1 MIATRWLQH
10 INCVLWCVCLLAQ
23 EIITPNVSYTNWT
36 AVFNCPEIFVIPSAS
51 FYSTLS
57 FFWCIPFDY
66 ITNFF
71 FFVLVWWVFFSSL
84 IKCVCVYAMC
94 VCLLFLLLFDY
105 VVYSSPFMPS
115 MKKKTGQNGKPTKK
129 VMEIKKYTQC
139 TRTLNIIYTRLQ
151 HWYWCVCVCVCF
163 LYAPPRKSQFTKRNV
178 RLCVC
183 LCISVFSSFFICLV
197 SSHHIQSSHFS
208 RYLLLIAFANGPGD
222 IIIIVTIMKRIKSV
236 SVHVILFTHTKL
248 GWFKKNPLSGCL

>member
-71 FFVLVWWVFFSSL
+71 FLFLSGGFFFSSL

-139 TRTLNIIYTRLQ
+139 TRT
-151 HWYWCVCVCVCF
+151 
-163 LYAPPRKSQFTKRNV
+163 
-178 RLCVC
+178 
-183 LCISVFSSFFICLV
+183 
-197 SSHHIQSSHFS
+197 
-208 RYLLLIAFANGPGD
+208 
-222 IIIIVTIMKRIKSV
+222 
-236 SVHVILFTHTKL
+236 
-248 GWFKKNPLSGCL
+248 